1 MSNIPLTHSP
11 HANIPLV
18 KTARPSTVWRR
29 ATCQRLTFLARSC
42 QWSTSAST
50 RSSIRGRSSTLIR
63 YAAAEGRVMNYLVL
77 VELPNELHI
86 CSNRIGQIP
95 SSPYL
100 SSTWWYIVLP
110 GVCSLCFCRAQEG
123 ENTTSRPDLVVVVA
137 MTRHGLLTRWGPFLR
152 VTAKHKASY

>member
-1 MSNIPLTHSP
+1 MQIYRLRNS
-11 HANIPLV
+11 
-18 KTARPSTVWRR
+18 KTKYRVASGDLPEVDVFGEKLSMVDIRKYEKLDKRKVVNLDQVRCRGRESHELPCSTV
-29 ATCQRLTFLARSC
+29 
-42 QWSTSAST
+42 
-50 RSSIRGRSSTLIR
+50 
-63 YAAAEGRVMNYLVL
+63 

-95 SSPYL
+95 SSPYIR
-100 SSTWWYIVLP
+100 STWWYIVLP
-110 GVCSLCFCRAQEG
+110 GVRSLCFCRAQEG